1 MTQEITKITVNNFKG
16 VRGSVDIEPDG
27 KRLLVVAGP
36 NGAGKSSFLG
46 AVSEIFDP
54 KSAGWADR
62 LTERAD
68 AHRDQIEH
76 EVCS

>member
-1 MTQEITKITVNNFKG
+1 M
-16 VRGSVDIEPDG
+16 SDI
-27 KRLLVVAGP
+27 
-36 NGAGKSSFLG
+36 NGYELN
-46 AVSEIFDP
+46 DP

-68 AHRDQIEH
+68 SRRDEIEH